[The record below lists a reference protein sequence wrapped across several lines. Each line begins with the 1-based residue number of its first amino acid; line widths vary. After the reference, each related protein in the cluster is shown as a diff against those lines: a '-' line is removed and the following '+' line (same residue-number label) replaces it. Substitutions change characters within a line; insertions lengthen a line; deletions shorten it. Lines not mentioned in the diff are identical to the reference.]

1 MKKARAALFLGI
13 LCISVFPVIVR
24 MGLTS
29 GLISAFY
36 RMAIATALLFP
47 VAAVLGKLKIES
59 KKQFFGLLLC
69 GVLFAADIAV
79 WNVSIQGSSATQA
92 TLLTNLSPIWVGV
105 LSFLFL
111 NFRPKKSFWLGTAVA
126 LTGMVVFVG
135 FETVL
140 NFNFDT
146 AFFLGILSGMFY
158 ALYILVSKNV
168 LQKMD
173 VVTFMAFSMLF
184 SSIFLFFVNLIFGES
199 FWGFSTEA
207 WVSLLVQ
214 GIVCQ
219 LIAWLLISFAT
230 KRMRATRVS
239 LSLLSQ
245 AVFAAL
251 LATVFLDEK
260 VTLTH
265 MIGGF
270 LILSGIAVTFYEK
283 KQKTSG

>member
-1 MKKARAALFLGI
+1 
-13 LCISVFPVIVR
+13 

-47 VAAVLGKLKIES
+47 VAAVLGKLKIVS

-126 LTGMVVFVG
+126 LMGMVVFVG
-135 FETVL
+135 LDTVL

-146 AFFLGILSGMFY
+146 AFFLGILSGILY

-173 VVTFMAFSMLF
+173 VVKFMAFSMLF
-184 SSIFLFFVNLIFGES
+184 SSIFLFLVNLIFGES

-260 VTLTH
+260 LTLTH
-265 MIGGF
+265 IIGGF

>member
-1 MKKARAALFLGI
+1 
-13 LCISVFPVIVR
+13 
-24 MGLTS
+24 
-29 GLISAFY
+29 
-36 RMAIATALLFP
+36 
-47 VAAVLGKLKIES
+47 
-59 KKQFFGLLLC
+59 
-69 GVLFAADIAV
+69 
-79 WNVSIQGSSATQA
+79 
-92 TLLTNLSPIWVGV
+92 
-105 LSFLFL
+105 
-111 NFRPKKSFWLGTAVA
+111 
-126 LTGMVVFVG
+126 MVVFVG

-146 AFFLGILSGMFY
+146 AFFLGILSGIFY

-184 SSIFLFFVNLIFGES
+184 SSIFLFFVNLFFGES

-219 LIAWLLISFAT
+219 FIAWLLISFAT

-260 VTLTH
+260 LTLTH
-265 MIGGF
+265 ITGGF

-283 KQKTSG
+283 KQKTSV